1 MDNIKQFKVN
11 GTAYGLNLSEIGA
24 VINDGGTQTELKQYI
39 DSHSGGGGGGTSS
52 KVVIVNFDWYN
63 NPDNY
68 QSEIKKALED
78 IYNEVSNNRTVTVK
92 TNGFYSQ
99 QQEYVLETTNVIAR
113 NKNYVTAYFLG
124 YSSHLLGFSLIH
136 YEEANYYNCAADD
149 NQLLSKGG
157 LPLPSVYK
165 EGQIYMDT
173 NNGYISEFISEAT
186 FNNESNSKF
195 KFLKTTVPA
204 YDVTADNYFNMYY
217 ALIDTNGNN
226 YCLSKF
232 VGMKINNTEYD
243 DNFDLIPDGEWYV
256 LYCQPK
262 NGKNPKGIISKSV
275 RNADGTLDVY
285 LGIKGYTIE
294 NLQFYDCTVA
304 TRDMQGEPGLWSEK
318 GWTMVSDIDTTGT
331 INIDS
336 FIGKR
341 TRVSF
346 QNHSTQDRKFL
357 TLFKR
362 MK

>member
-1 MDNIKQFKVN
+1 MDNIREFKVN
-11 GTAYGLNLSEIGA
+11 GVAYGLNLSEIGA
-24 VINDGGTQTELKQYI
+24 VINDGGTQKELKQYI
-39 DSHSGGGGGGTSS
+39 DSHSGGGGSGASS
-52 KVVIVNFDWYN
+52 KVVKINFDWYN
-63 NPDNY
+63 NPGNY
-68 QSEIKKALED
+68 QSDIKKALED
-78 IYNEVSNNRTVTVK
+78 IYNEISNNRTVTVL

-136 YEEANYYNCAADD
+136 YEETNYYNCAADD
-149 NQLLSKGG
+149 NQLAIKNYLY
-157 LPLPSVYK
+157 LPSIYK

-186 FNNESNSKF
+186 FDNETNKF
-195 KFLKTTVPA
+195 AILKTTVPA
-204 YDVTADNYFNMYY
+204 YDVTADYYINMYP
-217 ALIDTNGNN
+217 ALIDINGNN

-232 VGMKINNTEYD
+232 TGMKINNTDYD

-256 LYCQPK
+256 LYCQPS

-275 RNADGTLDVY
+275 RNDDGTLDVY

-294 NLQFYDCTVA
+294 NLQFYDCTVEN
-304 TRDMQGEPGLWSEK
+304 RYMQGEPGLWSDK
-318 GWTMVSDIDTTGT
+318 NWTMVSDAASSGT
-331 INIDS
+331 ITIDS

-346 QNHSTQDRKFL
+346 KNKSTPDRKFL

-362 MK
+362 IK